1 MTIPPIRSHGQS
13 GHLQDHNDLRNT
25 LSIHDGYLDQGVKT
39 TDSPEFDGVNFGQ
52 AINSSAVIN
61 ITNNLQNTIDSFP
74 AASYRSA
81 EYHIQISQG
90 SKYTA
95 VKATIV
101 HDNTNAGVS
110 EYGKVEMGGTIP
122 YLLTADIVGPN
133 CILYCTV
140 TNGDISSVT
149 VKIFKTLINI

>member
-61 ITNNLQNTIDSFP
+61 IINNLQNTIDSFP

-110 EYGKVEMGGTIP
+110 EYGKVEMGGAIP